1 MFNKMLDSQGIEI
14 ESRHRGADNNDED
27 TKEWLEHYFVESHSD
42 VSSII
47 GQLEQEHP
55 DILPTIKAMLKVR
68 DFQSDT
74 DLNAAIGRLS
84 MEERAGLADK
94 LQEMFSGEGEPDKQ
108 DNVEAVKQAG
118 E

>member
-1 MFNKMLDSQGIEI
+1 MGNMFNKMLDREGIEI
-14 ESRHRGADNNDED
+14 EQRHRGAENNDED

-42 VSSII
+42 ASSII

-55 DILPTIKAMLKVR
+55 EILTTIKAMLKVR

-74 DLNAAIGRLS
+74 DLNAAIGRLT

-94 LQEMFSGEGEPDKQ
+94 LQEMFRGDE
-108 DNVEAVKQAG
+108 
-118 E
+118 